1 MFTGLIEEIGEIVSL
16 RPQRGG
22 LELAIAAPII
32 TADDLKPGD
41 SVAVAGACLTVEKLE
56 AGRFWARVTPQ
67 TARLTVLGKIRVG
80 QKVNLER
87 ALKVGDRLGGH
98 FVLGHVDGIA
108 QVSQVQAQ
116 GDSRLLEVTIPPHL
130 APYIVPQGSVC
141 LAGVSLTVAEL
152 AAPRLTVSLVKE
164 TLGRTTLGEAR
175 PGDKLNFEVDILA
188 KHISALMKKGVDSRL
203 WTLDPGLKPED

>member
-16 RPQRGG
+16 RSQREG
-22 LELAIAAPII
+22 LELSIAAPLL
-32 TADDLKPGD
+32 TKDDLKPGD

-56 AGRFWARVTPQ
+56 PGRFWARVMPQ
-67 TARLTVLGKIRVG
+67 TAQLTVFGKARVG
-80 QKVNLER
+80 QRVNLER

-98 FVLGHVDGIA
+98 FVLGHVDGLA
-108 QVSQVQAQ
+108 QVSRVQDK
-116 GDSRLLEVTIPPHL
+116 GDSRLLEVEFPPHL

-175 PGDKLNFEVDILA
+175 PGDQFNFEVDILA
-188 KHISALMKKGVDSRL
+188 KHAAALLKRPSL
-203 WTLDPGLKPED
+203 NSTLDFEVKLED

>member
-16 RPQRGG
+16 RPRQEG
-22 LELAIAAPII
+22 LELAIAAPKI
-32 TADDLKPGD
+32 TADELKPGD
-41 SVAVAGACLTVEKLE
+41 SIAVAGACLTVERIE
-56 AGRFWARVTPQ
+56 SGRFWARVMPQ
-67 TARLTVLGKIRVG
+67 TAQLTVLGKARVG

-87 ALKVGDRLGGH
+87 ALKVGGRLGGH

-108 QVSQVQAQ
+108 QVSRVQDK
-116 GDSRLLEVTIPPHL
+116 GDSRLLEVEFTPQL

-175 PGDKLNFEVDILA
+175 PGDQLNFEVDILA
-188 KHISALMKKGVDSRL
+188 KHISALMKQGVDSRL